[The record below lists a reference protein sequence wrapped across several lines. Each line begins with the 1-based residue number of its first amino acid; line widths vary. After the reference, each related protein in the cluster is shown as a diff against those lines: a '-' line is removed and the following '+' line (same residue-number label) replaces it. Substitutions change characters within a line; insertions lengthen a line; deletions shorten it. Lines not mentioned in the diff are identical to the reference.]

1 MARCH
6 TNCIEKPVCIGFEK
20 LGRFIGRNPW
30 CFFVIPLLISAGLG
44 GGFYF
49 LKDREAN
56 DIENQFTPVNGPAK
70 TERRFVQ
77 ENFPQNYSEFS
88 SQRLYTEGTFA
99 SVIAVSTGS
108 SILTKEAFQE
118 ILDLDAEIKRM
129 SVRAD
134 NGQFNYAHLCVRT
147 KQKCVSNAI
156 LDIIDYNASKI
167 EDIHL
172 TFPIYILKSG
182 FVFLGST
189 VGGVVTNGSL
199 AESAKA
205 IRLFYY
211 LEENDVSGTLW
222 LNEFLKVFS
231 NSSTHRT
238 FIKVSPFTS
247 LSRQEEF
254 EGNSKSVIPLFSIT
268 YFLAILFSIVSC
280 LRFDCVRN
288 KAWVASVG
296 VISAGLAVLSGFGLL
311 LCCGVPFAMT
321 VANSPFLILGIGV
334 DDMFIMISCW
344 QQTRVCDSV
353 EDRLARTYKE
363 AAISITI
370 TTLTDV
376 LAFYIGIMTPF
387 RSVQSFCLY
396 TGTTVLFCY
405 FYNITFFGAFLAL
418 NGRREESNRHWL
430 SCRKVPEVCPQG
442 RSKAYSLCCVGGAY
456 DSQTGCEEEQPM
468 SHFFR
473 KYYGPFLTN
482 TWTKVF
488 VVLLYGVYLGTSIYG
503 CLQLKE
509 GIDLRNLASDG
520 SYVVNYYDD
529 EEKYFSKYGPNVMV
543 VVKENVAYWNETIHI
558 DLKAC
563 MKDFKNLTFIDGTV
577 VTSWLQM
584 YETMFSSVD
593 FNDKRAFMGNLT
605 SFLNVKP
612 EFKQDLNISQGN
624 IYASRFFVQTVN
636 ISTAVD
642 EKNMLNKL
650 RETAQ
655 NCKVPLLVYHPAFIY
670 YDQYAV
676 IVSTTVQNIVVATA
690 VMLVIS
696 LLLIPNPLCSLW
708 VTFAIGSVIVGVA
721 GFMALWQVNLD
732 SISMINLVICIG
744 FSVDFSAHISYAFV
758 SNRNDNV
765 NAKAID
771 SLFVLGYPIVQGA
784 ASTVLGVVALA
795 AAESYIFRTFF
806 KIMFL
811 VILFGA
817 AHGIVF
823 LPVFL
828 TFFGICSNKGEI
840 STDHDKKS
848 HCATGGG
855 AQVTRK
861 DNDLVHKQ
869 EMGLSFKDQSPEMYT
884 NHGADLMDCP

>member
-118 ILDLDAEIKRM
+118 ILDLDAEIKQM

-134 NGQFNYAHLCVRT
+134 NGQFNYTHLCVRT

-167 EDIHL
+167 EDRHAQFHM
-172 TFPIYILKSG
+172 TS
-182 FVFLGST
+182 S
-189 VGGVVTNGSL
+189 
-199 AESAKA
+199 
-205 IRLFYY
+205 
-211 LEENDVSGTLW
+211 VSQ
-222 LNEFLKVFS
+222 
-231 NSSTHRT
+231 
-238 FIKVSPFTS
+238 VSPFTS

-418 NGRREESNRHWL
+418 NGRREKSNRHWL

-442 RSKAYSLCCVGGAY
+442 SSKAYSLCCVGGAY

-676 IVSTTVQNIVVATA
+676 IVSTTIQNIVVATA

-758 SNRNDNV
+758 SNKNDNV

-771 SLFVLGYPIVQGA
+771 SLFDLGYPIVQGA

-861 DNDLVHKQ
+861 DNDLVHRQ